1 MSFTAPERE
10 TVIVLNDADELATV
24 YTAQRPVITRLKKN
38 PAARL
43 VNEGRYGR
51 SQWAE
56 FELPKRFVSFRS
68 KRRVLN
74 PEERARRGANL
85 RDARTK
91 AVTHD
96 SADSDRRLSAEQREE
111 AA

>member
-1 MSFTAPERE
+1 VSFTAPERE

-24 YTAQRPVITRLKKN
+24 YSAQRPVINRLKKN

-51 SQWAE
+51 SRWAE

-68 KRRVLN
+68 KRRVFSA
-74 PEERARRGANL
+74 EERARRGAAL
-85 RDARTK
+85 RDSRAT
-91 AVTHD
+91 AATHD
-96 SADSDRRLSAEQREE
+96 SADSDRQLSAEKREE

>member
-24 YTAQRPVITRLKKN
+24 YTSQRSVITRPKKN

-43 VNEGRYGR
+43 VKEGRYGR
-51 SQWAE
+51 SRWAE
-56 FELPKRFVSFRS
+56 FELPRSFVSFRS
-68 KRRVLN
+68 KQRVLSE
-74 PEERARRGANL
+74 EERQRRGAAL
-85 RDARTK
+85 RAANEMAAET
-91 AVTHD
+91 D
-96 SADSDRRLSAEQREE
+96 SADSDRGSAGAIDEE